1 MIEPVEERNLTRIGV
16 FGAGGAGCNAINH
29 MVEAGL
35 SGVELFAVNT
45 DLQALAMSLAP
56 NKVQIGAQLT
66 GGLGSGGDPKIGR
79 QAAEE
84 SVENLRENLSGLD
97 MVFVAAG
104 EGGGTGT
111 GAAPVIAQEARHQ
124 GALVVAVVT
133 RPFDFE
139 GRARMQRA
147 NEGIEA
153 LRPHVDTLIV
163 IPNQRILEVH
173 GQQPCFEAFR
183 LADEVL
189 LNAVAGISEIVT
201 TRQLI
206 NIDFAD
212 VRTVMSERGGAVMS
226 VGIAKGEGRAS
237 EAAHRALQSP
247 LIEDVS
253 IESAR
258 KVLLNVGGDETMT
271 LKEVDE
277 AASIVYHAT
286 NGQADVRMGAAR
298 HEGVTGTM
306 KVTMIATGLNEPLPR
321 VEDVADLLTN
331 SDLFPTRRR
340 QPGKPADVAIDKS
353 DLEVPAFLR
362 RHFD

>member
-16 FGAGGAGCNAINH
+16 FGAGGAGCNAVNH

-45 DLQALAMSLAP
+45 DLQALTMSLAP

-84 SVENLRENLSGLD
+84 SIESLRENLSGLD

-111 GAAPVIAQEARHQ
+111 GAAPVIAQEARRQ

-147 NEGIEA
+147 SEGIDA
-153 LRPHVDTLIV
+153 LRPHVDTL

-173 GQQPCFEAFR
+173 GKEPCFEAFR
-183 LADEVL
+183 LADDVL

-226 VGIAKGEGRAS
+226 VGVAKGEGRAS

-258 KVLLNVGGDETMT
+258 KVLLNIGGDETMT

-298 HEGVTGTM
+298 HEGVDGVM

-321 VEDVADLLTN
+321 IEDVADLLT
-331 SDLFPTRRR
+331 STDLFPTRRR
-340 QPGKPADVAIDKS
+340 QPGKSIEVAIDKS
-353 DLEVPAFLR
+353 DLEVPTFLR

>member
-16 FGAGGAGCNAINH
+16 FGVGGAGCNAVNH
-29 MVEAGL
+29 MVDARL
-35 SGVELFAVNT
+35 NGVELFAVNT
-45 DLQALAMSLAP
+45 DLQALSMSLAP
-56 NKVQIGAQLT
+56 NKIQIGAQLT

-84 SVENLRENLSGLD
+84 SIQTLRENLAGFD
-97 MVFVAAG
+97 MVFIAAG

-111 GAAPVIAQEARHQ
+111 GAAPVVAQEAKQQ

-133 RPFDFE
+133 RPFEFE
-139 GRARMQRA
+139 GRQRQQKA
-147 NEGIEA
+147 QAGIDA

-163 IPNQRILEVH
+163 IPNQRILEVY
-173 GQQPCFEAFR
+173 GAQPCFEAFR

-189 LNAVAGISEIVT
+189 LHAVSGISEVVT

-212 VRTVMSERGGAVMS
+212 VRAVMSERGGAVMS
-226 VGIAKGEGRAS
+226 VGIAGGEGRAS
-237 EAAHRALQSP
+237 EAAHRALHSP

-258 KVLLNVGGDETMT
+258 RVLLNISGDETMT

-277 AASIVYHAT
+277 AAQIIFHAT
-286 NGQADVRMGAAR
+286 NGQADIRMGAAR
-298 HEGVTGTM
+298 LENLKSAI
-306 KVTMIATGLNEPLPR
+306 KVTLIATGLNEPLPR
-321 VEDVADLLTN
+321 LEETIEFITATEMIPL
-331 SDLFPTRRR
+331 RRR
-340 QPGKPADVAIDKS
+340 TGLKPGELVVDKS
-353 DLEVPAFLR
+353 DLEVPTFIR
-362 RHFD
+362 RQLD

>member
-16 FGAGGAGCNAINH
+16 FGVGGAGCNAVNH
-29 MVEAGL
+29 MCEVKLG
-35 SGVELFAVNT
+35 GVELYAVNT
-45 DLQALAMSLAP
+45 DLQALSMCLVP
-56 NKVQIGAQLT
+56 NKIQIGAQLT

-84 SVENLRENLSGLD
+84 SIQTLREHLAGFD
-97 MVFVAAG
+97 MVFIAAG

-111 GAAPVIAQEARHQ
+111 GAAPVIAQEAKQQ

-139 GRARMQRA
+139 GKQRQEKARM
-147 NEGIEA
+147 GIDM

-163 IPNQRILEVH
+163 LPNQRILEVY
-173 GQQPCFEAFR
+173 GAQPCFEAFR

-189 LNAVAGISEIVT
+189 LNAVSGISEIVT

-226 VGIAKGEGRAS
+226 VGIAQGEGRAT
-237 EAAHRALQSP
+237 EAAHRALRSP

-258 KVLLNVGGDETMT
+258 RVLLNISGDETMT

-277 AASIVYHAT
+277 AASIIFHAT
-286 NGQADVRMGAAR
+286 NGQADIRMGAAR
-298 HEGVTGTM
+298 LEGM
-306 KVTMIATGLNEPLPR
+306 KSALKVTLIATGLNEPLPR
-321 VEDVADLLTN
+321 FEDVSDLLNNLDESLIRGTGIKRGERTVDPTN
-331 SDLFPTRRR
+331 
-340 QPGKPADVAIDKS
+340 
-353 DLEVPAFLR
+353 LEVPTFIRKQL
-362 RHFD
+362 D